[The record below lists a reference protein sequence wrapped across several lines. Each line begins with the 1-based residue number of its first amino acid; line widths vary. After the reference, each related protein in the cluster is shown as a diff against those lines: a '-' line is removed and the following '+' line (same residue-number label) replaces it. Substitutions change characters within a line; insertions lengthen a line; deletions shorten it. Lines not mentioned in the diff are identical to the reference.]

1 MTSIATSSTE
11 KPRNLV
17 SRLSRNMERTRLK
30 IPVISHISGKVFW
43 IALLVVVVA
52 GSSAGVY
59 AAVTPATATATTSAA
74 ALQTATARTGD
85 LILRA
90 SGTGYLVAASE
101 SSVGFTTSGKL
112 VSLAVKLGDTVEA
125 GQLLAELDDTA
136 QQLALATAQQSLREM
151 TSASAIAS
159 AQAAVAAD
167 EKALTSAQ
175 IARANLDVHN
185 QATIANAYAAV
196 VMAQSNLDNAKSNY
210 ESVGLPDDD
219 PRKAQSY
226 QALYDAQ
233 QKYDSAVYLYNAY
246 SGHSSQ
252 ATIDAADAAVAL
264 ATANLSE
271 ARNYLVALTGGDV
284 PADATGTALA
294 QLAQAKL
301 NIQTAQLNLDNTK
314 LYAPISGL
322 VMTLNAKVGDR
333 VQGTI
338 MTIDD
343 LSKANIQFYM
353 DASDW
358 SNVKLGYA
366 VDVSFDSLP
375 NQTFTGTVTEV
386 MPGLVSVQG
395 SSMVEGTAL
404 LDNSVA
410 DIGLPVGVDAAI
422 DVISGQALNA
432 TLVPIEALH
441 QLPDGTYTVF
451 VMKNGTPTLTTV
463 EVGLQ
468 SDTFAVISSGV
479 SVGDVVTTGIVETSK

>member
-1 MTSIATSSTE
+1 M
-11 KPRNLV
+11 
-17 SRLSRNMERTRLK
+17 
-30 IPVISHISGKVFW
+30 
-43 IALLVVVVA
+43 
-52 GSSAGVY
+52 
-59 AAVTPATATATTSAA
+59 
-74 ALQTATARTGD
+74 
-85 LILRA
+85 
-90 SGTGYLVAASE
+90 
-101 SSVGFTTSGKL
+101 
-112 VSLAVKLGDTVEA
+112 
-125 GQLLAELDDTA
+125 
-136 QQLALATAQQSLREM
+136 
-151 TSASAIAS
+151 
-159 AQAAVAAD
+159 
-167 EKALTSAQ
+167 
-175 IARANLDVHN
+175 
-185 QATIANAYAAV
+185 
-196 VMAQSNLDNAKSNY
+196 
-210 ESVGLPDDD
+210 
-219 PRKAQSY
+219 
-226 QALYDAQ
+226 
-233 QKYDSAVYLYNAY
+233 
-246 SGHSSQ
+246 
-252 ATIDAADAAVAL
+252 
-264 ATANLSE
+264 
-271 ARNYLVALTGGDV
+271 
-284 PADATGTALA
+284 
-294 QLAQAKL
+294 
-301 NIQTAQLNLDNTK
+301 NLDNTK

-322 VMTLNAKVGDR
+322 VMTLNAKVGDT